1 MDVIR
6 LKNMVFYGYHGV
18 SDSERSLGGNFEID
32 FELFFPLGKPGKSD
46 KLKDTIDYESVYQTI
61 CTCTTSKKYHLIE
74 ALGENITRT
83 IFKKFK
89 VSHLKLRVRKPSA
102 PIQGILDTV
111 EIEIERK
118 RQDYV

>member
-1 MDVIR
+1 
-6 LKNMVFYGYHGV
+6 MVFYGYHGV

-32 FELFFPLGKPGKSD
+32 LELFCPLKQPGESD
-46 KLKDTIDYESVYQTI
+46 QLRDTIDYDSVFQTVS
-61 CTCTTSKKYHLIE
+61 TCTTNKKYHLIE
-74 ALGENITRT
+74 ALGENITRA
-83 IFKKFK
+83 IFKKFN
-89 VSHLKLRVRKPSA
+89 VSQLKLRVRKPSA

>member
-1 MDVIR
+1 MI
-6 LKNMVFYGYHGV
+6 FYGYHGV

-32 FELFFPLGKPGKSD
+32 LELFFPLEKPGKSD

>member
-1 MDVIR
+1 
-6 LKNMVFYGYHGV
+6 MVFYGYHGV

-32 FELFFPLGKPGKSD
+32 LELFFPLGKPGKSD

-89 VSHLKLRVRKPSA
+89 VSHLKLRVRNGRVIVFHFFIDSYLPLFDF
-102 PIQGILDTV
+102 G
-111 EIEIERK
+111 RN
-118 RQDYV
+118 